1 MFLVNFSFL
10 KSNEAVSILTPA
22 QDPQAIYHG
31 RVWVCANH
39 AIGVQQILHV
49 KNHAG
54 QILQVHLVC
63 HSSLR
68 WNYRNILKN
77 FRTPLSFFQKESK
90 STALFFSYIYSL
102 EQNYKDKAKTQQKSP
117 CYFPK

>member
-1 MFLVNFSFL
+1 MFLANFSFL

-31 RVWVCANH
+31 RVWVGANH

-54 QILQVHLVC
+54 QILQIHLVR

-77 FRTPLSFFQKESK
+77 FWTPLSFFQKENK
-90 STALFFSYIYSL
+90 KNALILAIFNS
-102 EQNYKDKAKTQQKSP
+102 
-117 CYFPK
+117 